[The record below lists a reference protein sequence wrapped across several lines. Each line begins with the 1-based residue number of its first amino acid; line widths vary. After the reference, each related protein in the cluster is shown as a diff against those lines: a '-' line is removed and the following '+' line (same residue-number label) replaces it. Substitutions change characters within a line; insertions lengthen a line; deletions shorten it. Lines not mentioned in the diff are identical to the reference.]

1 MKKFLDDAKIKR
13 RRKKIEKRY
22 RLMYEKQVM
31 NGKEYELFMEKKQTK
46 IENYYKILDEW
57 IISKNQKMMGDKN

>member
-46 IENYYKILDEW
+46 IENYYKILDE
-57 IISKNQKMMGDKN
+57 